1 MIPSDDILVN
11 IVVLVNIAPA
21 VKLVKFMTFKMHL
34 SIGELEGIVE
44 GVVVPADG
52 FDVGLASIVGFFV
65 EDSPIGLDVGM
76 NELLGSH

>member
-11 IVVLVNIAPA
+11 IVVLVNIAPTA
-21 VKLVKFMTFKMHL
+21 KLVKSMTFKMHL

-65 EDSPIGLDVGM
+65 EVAPIGLDVGM